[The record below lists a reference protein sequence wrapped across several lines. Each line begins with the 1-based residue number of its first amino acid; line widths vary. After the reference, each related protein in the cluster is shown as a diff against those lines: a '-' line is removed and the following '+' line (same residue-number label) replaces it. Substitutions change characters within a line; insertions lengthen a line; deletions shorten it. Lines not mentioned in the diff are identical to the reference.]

1 MKQKIIWTI
10 ATMLLGYVIF
20 QWLSPVA
27 SLLSNQATVGQLANS
42 DSSSL
47 VQSAVGNGQNL
58 VTLIT
63 IGIECV
69 SLYFIWK

>member
-10 ATMLLGYVIF
+10 TTMLLGYVIF